1 MEFLFAV
8 FFIAVIKVML
18 WIHAK
23 KSNKDE
29 KTPASASASANTN
42 AVDMTPP
49 ALQANEQSVA
59 APISINSKEPKL
71 DLAVLEEFN
80 FDVPVEARIS
90 KATKAVAPSTPN
102 GNEWFTVKGV
112 RRNPVGQPQ
121 AVRVTSPARVAAAAR
136 LSAQKL
142 EQARKANKA
151 DKRRAK
157 DFQARLKSFREGLL
171 SEPAMPDP
179 EDLLEQ
185 HLRMGGVL
193 N

>member
-1 MEFLFAV
+1 MEFILAV
-8 FFIAVIKVML
+8 FFIAAIKVML
-18 WIHAK
+18 LIHAK

-29 KTPASASASANTN
+29 KAPASVSAAANAD

-49 ALQANEQSVA
+49 ALQANDQPVRTQ
-59 APISINSKEPKL
+59 ISINSKEPKL

-80 FDVPVEARIS
+80 FDVPAEARIS
-90 KATKAVAPSTPN
+90 KQAKAVTPFTSF

-142 EQARKANKA
+142 EEARKANKA

-157 DFQARLKSFREGLL
+157 DFQARLKAFREGLL

-179 EDLLEQ
+179 EEMLEQ

-193 N
+193 S